1 MKRFGQLPHRV
12 RIIPQKVEDNCK
24 TIGRFEELA

>member
-1 MKRFGQLPHRV
+1 MKRFGPLRHRV
-12 RIIPQKVEDNCK
+12 RIIPQEVEENRK